1 MAAAAADKVTPS
13 GVVGIL
19 TRKRGPLPMW
29 AWLVIGLGL
38 LLLVMYFRGGSGAP
52 DASEAPGSEPGDQLT
67 PPAVWIVPQT
77 QTPTVIVSP
86 PTTVPTAPPGGGRPS
101 PAGTGRPSA
110 TLPGNITLTR
120 QPLSMADVPP
130 GSPSARGGAASTT
143 SVPATVAT
151 PADLARILN
160 SRPRG

>member
-1 MAAAAADKVTPS
+1 MAAEDKVTPS

-29 AWLVIGLGL
+29 AWLTIGLGL
-38 LLLVMYFRGGSGAP
+38 LLLVMYFRGGSGRP

-86 PTTVPTAPPGGGRPS
+86 PSTVPTAPPGGGRPT
-101 PAGTGRPSA
+101 P
-110 TLPGNITLTR
+110 PGVGPVVGGVPGGVQLTH
-120 QPLSMADVPP
+120 QPLIMADVPP

-143 SVPATVAT
+143 TVTARTAT
-151 PADLARILN
+151 PTDLARFLN
-160 SRPRG
+160 NRRG